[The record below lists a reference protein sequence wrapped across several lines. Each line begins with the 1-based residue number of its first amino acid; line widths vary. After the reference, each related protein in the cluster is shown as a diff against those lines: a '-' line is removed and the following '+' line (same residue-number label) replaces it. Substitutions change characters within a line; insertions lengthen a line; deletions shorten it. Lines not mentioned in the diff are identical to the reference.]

1 MADLPVIDQQSI
13 ENLRELNPGDN
24 DEFLREI
31 LGIYLEDTPNR
42 IAELEQ
48 SLAAGDTARFTRAAH
63 SVKGSSANV
72 GAMVVRAVA
81 EKLEQQ
87 SHKDG
92 LGNVAGLVSELKA
105 EFARAETELRR
116 LAPAK

>member
-1 MADLPVIDQQSI
+1 MSDQPVIDQQSI

-31 LGIYLEDTPNR
+31 VGIYLADTPNR

-48 SLAAGDTARFTRAAH
+48 SLAAGDHPKFVRAAH
-63 SVKGSSANV
+63 SVKGSSANI

-81 EKLEQQ
+81 EKLEHQSQQ
-87 SHKDG
+87 EG
-92 LGNVAGLVSELKA
+92 LGNVTGLVTELKA
-105 EFARAETELRR
+105 EFARAHAALDQLLARR
-116 LAPAK
+116 

>member
-1 MADLPVIDQQSI
+1 MADLPVVDQQSI

-42 IAELEQ
+42 IVELEQ
-48 SLAAGDTARFTRAAH
+48 SLAAGDTPKFTRAAH

-81 EKLEQQ
+81 EKLEHQ
-87 SHKDG
+87 SHQQG
-92 LGNVAGLVSELKA
+92 LGQVAPLIGELKA
-105 EFARAETELRR
+105 EFKRAEAELRR
-116 LAPAK
+116 LIAGK